1 MALYKTT
8 HLSCFARSIP
18 PTLGLLAPQVEAPK
32 ATAAAPATPAIG
44 QPSPSGDFVD
54 YPLSEQAL
62 AIAQGLTVSKQT
74 VPHYYLTV
82 DLK

>member
-1 MALYKTT
+1 M
-8 HLSCFARSIP
+8 
-18 PTLGLLAPQVEAPK
+18 
-32 ATAAAPATPAIG
+32 
-44 QPSPSGDFVD
+44 D

-62 AIAQGLTVSKQT
+62 AIAQNLTVSKQT

>member
-1 MALYKTT
+1 MISLQ
-8 HLSCFARSIP
+8 HLAQ
-18 PTLGLLAPQVEAPK
+18 QVE
-32 ATAAAPATPAIG
+32 TTSMPASPSHVG
-44 QPSPSGDFVD
+44 HPSPGGEFVD

-62 AIAQGLTVSKQT
+62 AIAQNLTVSKQT